1 MLKIFNSCRGLKSY
15 CLLWTLEQLNCFR
28 YLRKSYHS
36 SQFTCI
42 VLSAKSN
49 KTVTSCFIRKVKLV
63 VECFETFYTDFNN
76 ENKFKE
82 TVNTMRNSVFSI
94 SIFNIN
100 LLFSCQTSQKYLFS
114 YVSQKVEMKITKKNH
129 TRFVLSRSTI

>member
-1 MLKIFNSCRGLKSY
+1 
-15 CLLWTLEQLNCFR
+15 
-28 YLRKSYHS
+28 
-36 SQFTCI
+36 
-42 VLSAKSN
+42 
-49 KTVTSCFIRKVKLV
+49 
-63 VECFETFYTDFNN
+63 
-76 ENKFKE
+76 
-82 TVNTMRNSVFSI
+82 MRNSVFSI